1 MARSPAPYCRLGSGE
16 DHSPS
21 NMPLSSDPLLGTLER
36 IGCGGIIRDRLGRVT
51 DLNYAALR
59 ALEREM
65 GAIDLASRHLVSRAV
80 QRLLKRVPAR
90 VPADGSSWVTLRRES
105 GRPLAMYQLRVGHP
119 PESTILI
126 LVDID
131 TSLQPRPRTLER
143 MFGLTGAEMN
153 LATAIATGSAPA
165 DLARQRH
172 VSQATVR
179 SQLAKVFAKTHTRR
193 QAELVALLAR
203 VALLP

>member
-1 MARSPAPYCRLGSGE
+1 MYRSPGPYCRLAYGG
-16 DHSPS
+16 DHPSS
-21 NMPLSSDPLLGTLER
+21 NMSRSRDPLLSTLER

-51 DLNYAALR
+51 DINLAALR

-65 GAIDLASRHLVSRAV
+65 GAIDLDSRHRVS
-80 QRLLKRVPAR
+80 RLLKRVPAS

-105 GRPLAMYQLRVGHP
+105 GRPLAMYQLGLGDP

-131 TSLQPRPRTLER
+131 TSLQPRPLTLAR

-153 LATAIATGSAPA
+153 LASAIATGSAPA

-179 SQLAKVFAKTHTRR
+179 SQLAKIFAKTHTRR

-203 VALLP
+203 IALLP